1 MKPKI
6 TPAGELSL
14 ERSRLLDY
22 ITLCK
27 PELTLLSVATAL
39 AGSYLATIGVMDFLL
54 LFHVFLGTAL
64 VGGGAGA
71 LNQYIEREY
80 DGMMRRTENR
90 PLPSGRLS
98 PGEVLFFGTSISIIG
113 IVHLAIFANV
123 LTGFLAVVT
132 SVSYLFLYTPL
143 KRISSLSTIVGG
155 VPGALPPMMGWT
167 AVRGE
172 INAEAWI
179 LFAILFLWQMPHFLS
194 LAWMYK
200 KDYARAG
207 FPMLAVIDQD
217 GATTSR
223 QILLYC
229 TALIPATIMPT
240 IVGLTGPIYLLGG
253 TALGVAF
260 LVCGVWLFR
269 TRTNVWARRVFF
281 ASLLYLP
288 ILFVVMGID
297 KL

>member
-1 MKPKI
+1 MKPNI
-6 TPAGELSL
+6 NLNGELTL
-14 ERSRLLDY
+14 ERSRFLDY
-22 ITLCK
+22 VTLTK

-39 AGSYLATIGVMDFLL
+39 AGSYLAMQGAIDFLL
-54 LFHVFLGTAL
+54 MVHIFIGTVL

-80 DGMMRRTENR
+80 DAMMRRTENR

-98 PGEVLFFGTSISIIG
+98 PGEVLFFGTCISLIG
-113 IVHLAIFANV
+113 IVHLSLFTNV
-123 LTGFLAVVT
+123 LTGFLAAAT

-143 KRISSLSTIVGG
+143 KRMTSLSTIVGG
-155 VPGALPPMMGWT
+155 IPGALPPMMGWT

-172 INAEAWI
+172 ITAEAWV

-207 FPMLAVIDQD
+207 FPMLAVIDRD
-217 GATTSR
+217 GSSTSR

-229 TALIPATIMPT
+229 TALIPATVLPT
-240 IVGLTGPIYLLGG
+240 LVGLTGPVYLLGG
-253 TALGVAF
+253 SVLGIAF
-260 LVCGVWLFR
+260 LLCGVLLFR
-269 TRTNVWARRVFF
+269 TRSNVWARRVFF